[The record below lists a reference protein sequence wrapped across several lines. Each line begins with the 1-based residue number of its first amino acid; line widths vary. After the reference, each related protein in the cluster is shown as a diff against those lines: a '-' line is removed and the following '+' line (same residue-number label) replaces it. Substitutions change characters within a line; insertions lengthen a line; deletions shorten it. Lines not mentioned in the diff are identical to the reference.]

1 MKVLWWD
8 RNVRVIKDFGCDLGI
23 IVHKCSHCCCFLRV
37 GRQAV
42 LVMACE
48 NMHMSDDLI
57 LDPGIVMI
65 FAHGVE

>member
-1 MKVLWWD
+1 LGSFAVLFT
-8 RNVRVIKDFGCDLGI
+8 VCVDFVL
-23 IVHKCSHCCCFLRV
+23 L

-48 NMHMSDDLI
+48 NMHMADDLI

>member
-1 MKVLWWD
+1 M
-8 RNVRVIKDFGCDLGI
+8 N
-23 IVHKCSHCCCFLRV
+23 CSHFLAV
-37 GRQAV
+37 LDIVCIGRQAV

-48 NMHMSDDLI
+48 NIHMADDLI

>member
-1 MKVLWWD
+1 
-8 RNVRVIKDFGCDLGI
+8 
-23 IVHKCSHCCCFLRV
+23 VHARINYEKGLLHTVHSTLIYADVCT

-48 NMHMSDDLI
+48 NMHMSDDLV

>member
-1 MKVLWWD
+1 VLKTIS
-8 RNVRVIKDFGCDLGI
+8 VFIGYV
-23 IVHKCSHCCCFLRV
+23 SS

>member
-1 MKVLWWD
+1 MLD
-8 RNVRVIKDFGCDLGI
+8 
-23 IVHKCSHCCCFLRV
+23 IVCI

-48 NMHMSDDLI
+48 NIHMADDLI

>member
-1 MKVLWWD
+1 MKCKIMHIQL
-8 RNVRVIKDFGCDLGI
+8 
-23 IVHKCSHCCCFLRV
+23 CFDVCV